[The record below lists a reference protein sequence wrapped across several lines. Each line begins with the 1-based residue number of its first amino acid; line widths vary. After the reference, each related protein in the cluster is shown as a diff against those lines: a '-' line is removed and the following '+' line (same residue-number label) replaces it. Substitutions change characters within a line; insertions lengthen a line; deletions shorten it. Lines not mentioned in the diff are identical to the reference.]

1 MGILARRR
9 GALLAAAALI
19 AVAVAVAVAGCEYAD
34 DVGPNQSRPTGRPA
48 TTVAAPPVP
57 LASMDPALEAE
68 LERNMA
74 AAELKLADLP
84 AGASGG
90 AGSISGHSS
99 AGGGFTFSVVLTQAG
114 TYTVTAICVGA
125 ANAKLMVTSRGAVS
139 SSQGNDVPCGVLV
152 KWRVELGTGPVTVH
166 LVSPDEAGLHK
177 AAVGAVRIFDPMP
190 DDLVL

>member
-1 MGILARRR
+1 MVSVAVVVPIL
-9 GALLAAAALI
+9 ALLAAVLG
-19 AVAVAVAVAGCEYAD
+19 GCEYGTDQYAD
-34 DVGPNQSRPTGRPA
+34 DGDPDQSRPTGRPA

-74 AAELKLADLP
+74 AVELKLADLP

-90 AGSISGHSS
+90 AGSIGGHSS
-99 AGGGFTFSVVLTQAG
+99 AGGGLTFSVVLTQAG
-114 TYTVTAICVGA
+114 TYTLTAICVGA
-125 ANAKLMVTSRGAVS
+125 AKAKLMVTSRGAVS
-139 SSQGNDVPCGVLV
+139 SSQSNDVPCGTLV

-190 DDLVL
+190 GDPVL

>member
-1 MGILARRR
+1 MGTLARRR
-9 GALLAAAALI
+9 AALLAAAALI
-19 AVAVAVAVAGCEYAD
+19 AVAVAGCEYAD

-48 TTVAAPPVP
+48 TTVAGRPVP

-74 AAELKLADLP
+74 AVELKLADLP

-90 AGSISGHSS
+90 AGSIGGHSS
-99 AGGGFTFSVVLTQAG
+99 AGGGLTFSVVLTQAG
-114 TYTVTAICVGA
+114 TYTLTAICVGA
-125 ANAKLMVTSRGAVS
+125 DKAKLMVTSRGAVS
-139 SSQGNDVPCGVLV
+139 SSQGNDVLCGTLV

-177 AAVGAVRIFDPMP
+177 AAVGVVRIFDPVP
-190 DDLVL
+190 GDPVL